1 MLVVNPFFPNRYF
14 ATLYIPIKNMKARA
28 DEATELHAR
37 REEILL
43 LDVFRLHNS
52 GDMNNIVKNTNMTAA
67 NKSMFAIYIYRS
79 DNAQIG

>member
-1 MLVVNPFFPNRYF
+1 MLAVYPFFSNRYF

-52 GDMNNIVKNTNMTAA
+52 GDMNNIVKNTSMTAA
-67 NKSMFAIYIYRS
+67 NKSIFAL
-79 DNAQIG
+79 NA